1 MGIKTKVKKA
11 PKYKGA
17 PKPIDQ
23 AAIDKK
29 VQERRAANKKRT
41 SEKKAAKAK
50 KPSLWERAKA
60 GYAKESKKQ
69 KAASRARLTEKQ
81 REHLDAGEKTRAKKK
96 EGKTWTKAA
105 EKQKKAGGKTMNELI
120 KARNAAKASGNKSA
134 YATAQNQINKAYG
147 SKKVH
152 DPGKPKSLPK
162 KKPVVKAKAKKAAP
176 KKDVDTKLT
185 SKEKSKASVNKY
197 GDLSSSEENGS
208 SEERKYAQ
216 GGKVESNPFGW
227 PSRDARN
234 GGKG

>member
-1 MGIKTKVKKA
+1 MLEIEGKNKMATYKERVAALKKA
-11 PKYKGA
+11 GK
-17 PKPIDQ
+17 
-23 AAIDKK
+23 
-29 VQERRAANKKRT
+29 ETKRKHA
-41 SEKKAAKAK
+41 EAKAK

-120 KARNAAKASGNKSA
+120 KARNAAKKGSA
-134 YATAQNQINKAYG
+134 EYATAQNQINKAYG

-152 DPGKPKSLPK
+152 
-162 KKPVVKAKAKKAAP
+162 KAEAPKKAAP